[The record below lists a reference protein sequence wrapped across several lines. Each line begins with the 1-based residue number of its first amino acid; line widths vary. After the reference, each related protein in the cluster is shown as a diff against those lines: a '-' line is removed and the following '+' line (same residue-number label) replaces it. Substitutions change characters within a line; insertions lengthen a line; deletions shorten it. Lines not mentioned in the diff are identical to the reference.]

1 VPFQFALEPLIS
13 RLAQHAGT
21 DVQFHT
27 SSGDAFD
34 EDYYRRVEAMK
45 YALSHDDGIASNDLD
60 GADVILV
67 GVSRAT
73 KTPTCMYL
81 ASRGIKAANVPLVP
95 GAALPPGLMSARS
108 PLVVGLIVDASRLAV
123 IRAARLHALKQ
134 DAKTDYTD
142 GDALRKEVLE
152 ARRLFVRR
160 GWPIIDVTHRSI
172 EQAAAMIIEM
182 LKARA
187 S

>member
-1 VPFQFALEPLIS
+1 M
-13 RLAQHAGT
+13 HASA

-27 SSGDAFD
+27 SSGDVFD

-45 YALSHDDGIASNDLD
+45 YALAHDDGIASDDLD
-60 GADVILV
+60 TADVILV

-95 GAALPPGLMSARS
+95 GAPLPAGVMNAHS
-108 PLVVGLIVDASRLAV
+108 PLVVGLIVDAGRLAL
-123 IRAARLHALKQ
+123 IRAARLQALQQ
-134 DAKTDYTD
+134 DASTDYTD
-142 GDALRKEVLE
+142 VDALRKEVLE
-152 ARRLFVRR
+152 ARRLFILR

-172 EQAAAMIIEM
+172 EQAAAMIIQM
-182 LKARA
+182 LKARTGDHG
-187 S
+187 